1 MKTIEELADEYVG
14 HPEEIDEFS
23 SATIKR
29 QAFIAGANARREI
42 DIEEKRI
49 TARKFYLTGAKDQKK
64 IDIEKACEWL
74 KANVNDYIVEVG
86 KDWHSDNIVGSDF
99 IEDFRKAMEEGL

>member
-1 MKTIEELADEYVG
+1 MKTIEQLADEYVG

-29 QAFIAGANARREI
+29 QAFIDGARAQR
-42 DIEEKRI
+42 
-49 TARKFYLTGAKDQKK
+49 K

-74 KANVNDYIVEVG
+74 ISTEEYPLDA
-86 KDWHSDNIVGSDF
+86 DWVSEGI
-99 IEDFRKAMEEGL
+99 RKAMEEEQ